1 MRSLYI
7 HRHNQAM
14 QTVPKAFA
22 KGKHGSY
29 LIIADVGR
37 AEELAKLRV
46 IGTRTT
52 SELLPDS
59 LFPAH
64 LSPEQA
70 QAARNKPR
78 SDILVIK
85 CSARE
90 AQAVQKSGA
99 LRHRKG
105 RQGGLLMAAM
115 AATPIPDKLKEKTD
129 QHTQMMELLNKG
141 GYKAEFCPIILGVGD
156 AVYTSNLASLNFLG

>member
-1 MRSLYI
+1 MWPMAVNDHCPSVGAHLLGGCAHKHMRSLYI

-46 IGTRTT
+46 IGTRIT
-52 SELLPDS
+52 SELPPDS
-59 LFPAH
+59 LFPGH

-90 AQAVQKSGA
+90 AQAIQKGGA

-105 RQGGLLMAAM
+105 RQVWVV
-115 AATPIPDKLKEKTD
+115 D
-129 QHTQMMELLNKG
+129 G
-141 GYKAEFCPIILGVGD
+141 GYGSNTNTRQAERKD
-156 AVYTSNLASLNFLG
+156 

>member
-52 SELLPDS
+52 SDCYQTVYSLLTSHLNRLRPRATSPALTS
-59 LFPAH
+59 L
-64 LSPEQA
+64 S
-70 QAARNKPR
+70 
-78 SDILVIK
+78 
-85 CSARE
+85 
-90 AQAVQKSGA
+90 
-99 LRHRKG
+99 
-105 RQGGLLMAAM
+105 
-115 AATPIPDKLKEKTD
+115 
-129 QHTQMMELLNKG
+129 
-141 GYKAEFCPIILGVGD
+141 
-156 AVYTSNLASLNFLG
+156 